1 MPIVVAGGA
10 IVLGLLLRSD
20 SELTRSGGNEVRVHP
35 TSATYVPVPINFRQ
49 NQPRHWRNIM
59 LAPGR

>member
-1 MPIVVAGGA
+1 MPIVVAGLA
-10 IVLGLLLRSD
+10 VALGLLLRSD
-20 SELTRSGGNEVRVHP
+20 SELSRSDGNEARVHP
-35 TSATYVPVPINFRQ
+35 TSAAYVPVPINFRQ